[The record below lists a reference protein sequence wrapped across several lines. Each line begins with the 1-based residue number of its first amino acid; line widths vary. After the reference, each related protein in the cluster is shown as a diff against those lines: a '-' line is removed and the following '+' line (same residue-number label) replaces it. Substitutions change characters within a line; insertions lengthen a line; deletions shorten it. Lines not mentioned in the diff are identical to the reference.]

1 MHQPCDSAQFNF
13 HAIVE
18 ISLRTIAHLPQ
29 CHRRTGRRF
38 GFNQSVLFQRPIA
51 AIGQQS
57 GQHVNDLIGTK
68 QPVDVASS
76 VVQAADDLMAQSKTN
91 RDLLVGLIRTEV
103 DKAIGRV
110 GFVREDELAALRAR
124 VEKVEADCAAAG
136 ADESKGHASAPVESE
151 SPVKKK
157 KKVVIEHES

>member
-1 MHQPCDSAQFNF
+1 VAGSLIAQG
-13 HAIVE
+13 V
-18 ISLRTIAHLPQ
+18 SM
-29 CHRRTGRRF
+29 
-38 GFNQSVLFQRPIA
+38 
-51 AIGQQS
+51 
-57 GQHVNDLIGTK
+57 GTK

-76 VVQAADDLMAQSKTN
+76 VAQAADDLMAQSKTN
-91 RDLLVGLIRTEV
+91 RDLLIGLIRTEV

-124 VEKVEADCAAAG
+124 VEKVEALLAGEGAA
-136 ADESKGHASAPVESE
+136 ESKGQLSAPVESE

>member
-1 MHQPCDSAQFNF
+1 MFDSVPQLSTVRNYLEMATGLTEATASKAMEVAGSLIAQG
-13 HAIVE
+13 V
-18 ISLRTIAHLPQ
+18 SM
-29 CHRRTGRRF
+29 
-38 GFNQSVLFQRPIA
+38 
-51 AIGQQS
+51 
-57 GQHVNDLIGTK
+57 GTK

-76 VVQAADDLMAQSKTN
+76 VVQAADDLMAQSKTK
-91 RDLLVGLIRTEV
+91 RDLLIGLIRTEV

-124 VEKVEADCAAAG
+124 VEKVEADCAVAG

-151 SPVKKK
+151 STVKKK